1 MKSSYLFF
9 LAEQYFEFDA
19 PLASCSTQDGQ
30 QGTCR
35 LPVSCIGV
43 TLQFMEANTCTLA
56 GGELG
61 ACCPPVPISNIT
73 DILYEPKKTVH
84 IPPSIATKFVLAP
97 KGKLT
102 LLLRGGGT
110 LCPPCGFLC
119 FTLIGGI

>member
-1 MKSSYLFF
+1 MSLTNLFF
-9 LAEQYFEFDA
+9 IAQHHYESDA
-19 PLASCSTQDGQ
+19 LLASCSTQDGQ
-30 QGTCR
+30 HGTCR

-97 KGKLT
+97 KGKLS
-102 LLLRGGGT
+102 
-110 LCPPCGFLC
+110 
-119 FTLIGGI
+119 